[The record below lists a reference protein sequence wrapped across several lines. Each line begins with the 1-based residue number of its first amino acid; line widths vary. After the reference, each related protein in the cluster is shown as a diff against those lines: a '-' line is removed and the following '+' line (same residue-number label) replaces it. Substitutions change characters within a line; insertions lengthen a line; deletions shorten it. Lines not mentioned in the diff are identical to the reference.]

1 MSAEATMRSYVDA
14 FDRSDIDG
22 LVGHYAP
29 TTSYTQPFAPMP
41 LTSPD
46 QVRAFESGM
55 FAGFSDVHASLEWL
69 VAEGDRAAAGVRI
82 TAVHTSPMPTP
93 DGSVIPATGV
103 TIELHTAEHIRT
115 NGDGRIVE
123 HQRYA
128 DMAGFMAQLT
138 AASAAA
144 TATATATA

>member
-14 FDRSDIDG
+14 FNRSDVDA

-29 TTSYTQPFAPMP
+29 TTSYTQPFAPAP

-46 QVRAFESGM
+46 EVRAFESGM

-69 VAEGDRAAAGVRI
+69 VADGDGAAAGVRI
-82 TAVHTSPMPTP
+82 TAVHTSPMPAP

-103 TIELHTAEHIRT
+103 TIELHTAEHMRT
-115 NGDGRIVE
+115 DADGKIVA
-123 HQRYA
+123 HQRYM
-128 DMAGFMAQLT
+128 DGAGFMAQL
-138 AASAAA
+138 ASASAAA
-144 TATATATA
+144 TATAPA